1 MSTHERVPLVT
12 MTGNGKLTLSFR
24 SKRTLQPVDTPN
36 LDASI
41 QIRCE
46 VVLATEDG
54 NSAQVSI
61 QSWSKAGQ
69 MSQEVDES
77 QRFVLIKPWA

>member
-12 MTGNGKLTLSFR
+12 MTGNGKLTLSFH
-24 SKRTLQPVDTPN
+24 SKRILQPVDTPN

-54 NSAQVSI
+54 NSA
-61 QSWSKAGQ
+61 
-69 MSQEVDES
+69 
-77 QRFVLIKPWA
+77 